1 MFNFLTE
8 STQMIDAEQA
18 QEVMQEVVENPNI
31 IKNYINQ
38 ITPAVVNFL
47 IQLVV
52 CIIIFFVEQFLIKI
66 ERWQ

>member
-31 IKNYINQ
+31 IKNY
-38 ITPAVVNFL
+38 VF
-47 IQLVV
+47 
-52 CIIIFFVEQFLIKI
+52 
-66 ERWQ
+66 